1 MFPGSDT
8 GLTCSE
14 ASPTRR
20 ETEECFEGLIQGCLV
35 VKHHYKKGDGRVFPG
50 SDTGLTCSEASPTRR
65 ETEECFQGLIQG

>member
-14 ASPTRR
+14 ASPTRA
-20 ETEECFEGLIQGCLV
+20 LYLV
-35 VKHHYKKGDGRVFPG
+35 VKTLDR